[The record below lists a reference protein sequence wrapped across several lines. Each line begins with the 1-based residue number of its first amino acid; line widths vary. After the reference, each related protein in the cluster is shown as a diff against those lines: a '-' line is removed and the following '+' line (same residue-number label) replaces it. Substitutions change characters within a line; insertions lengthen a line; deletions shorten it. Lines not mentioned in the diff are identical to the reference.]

1 MRGAIPISGPGATV
15 ELAADAPTGAPV
27 LDSGQAFFAGVA
39 ERGPD
44 RAVKVRSAAEY
55 EAAFGPRSGGSLL
68 YDSVGAYFAEGG
80 ATLYVS
86 RITGP
91 AAVTAT
97 GAALPFTA
105 T

>member
-1 MRGAIPISGPGATV
+1 
-15 ELAADAPTGAPV
+15 
-27 LDSGQAFFAGVA
+27 
-39 ERGPD
+39 
-44 RAVKVRSAAEY
+44 
-55 EAAFGPRSGGSLL
+55 
-68 YDSVGAYFAEGG
+68 VGAYFAEGG

-105 T
+105 TAASPGAWGNTLKVRYEEPAAATG